1 MKKVAVIGATG
12 FVGTQVVNELSNRG
26 YEVEAIV
33 RDASKVQQN
42 EKVKAKSI
50 DVNNVDELAEALKEN
65 DAVISA
71 FNAGWKNPNLYD
83 DFLNGSVNIEKAVEK
98 SGVKRFITVGGA
110 GSLYIDGKQLV
121 DGPDFPAEI
130 KPGATAARDYLNK
143 IKEKTKKNI
152 DRSIQDVLNKRNEW
166 NQRYGAY
173 ITPLPTSTI
182 TGRFYSEYPLKPLIN
197 LNQTTLE
204 FISANEML
212 KNNSIGPHS
221 SGNSAATWAIG
232 QWCWQIS

>member
-26 YEVEAIV
+26 YEVKAIV
-33 RDASKVQQN
+33 RDASKVEQN
-42 EKVKAKSI
+42 EKVKAKSVNVN
-50 DVNNVDELAEALKEN
+50 DVEELAEALKGN
-65 DAVISA
+65 DAVINA
-71 FNAGWKNPNLYD
+71 FNAGWTNPNLYD

-143 IKEKTKKNI
+143 IKENNTLDWTFFSPAIEMHQGTAGVRTGKYRTSLENPVF
-152 DRSIQDVLNKRNEW
+152 DENGRSILSVEDVAVVLVDELEQNNHIRE
-166 NQRYGAY
+166 RFTAAY
-173 ITPLPTSTI
+173 
-182 TGRFYSEYPLKPLIN
+182 
-197 LNQTTLE
+197 
-204 FISANEML
+204 
-212 KNNSIGPHS
+212 
-221 SGNSAATWAIG
+221 
-232 QWCWQIS
+232 